1 MRRSAGMG
9 GGRVLRAV
17 GRAVGSGVAG
27 VKDVVS
33 GTTGNRAAMPA
44 RVAAFSSR
52 STSSGSSSAAF
63 VAAATRGSALYFCD
77 GEEWETI
84 EGEDEE
90 VEMEERFERVVFGP
104 VPTAQ
109 EAEEA
114 VSAIQQMFIPVP
126 LGEIIERSPHEQ
138 EEVKD
143 KAVTSTK
150 ILPRSLSIESQSDW
164 IEPVMHLYS
173 SKNCQSREREKVLD
187 AFRLLQMNP
196 SIQKVVV
203 SLSSDRAV
211 WDAVM
216 KNEVVQEFKKSF
228 YEALISA
235 ESKSQDPNEED
246 GHPVNGIL
254 KWIVD
259 AKAKIMEVLDK
270 IAKHLSQIFH
280 SHGAKDE
287 LDIFDRVLQSTFMLS
302 VLVFIVV
309 VMNRVQQS

>member
-9 GGRVLRAV
+9 KGSVLRTV

-27 VKDVVS
+27 VKEAVS
-33 GTTGNRAAMPA
+33 STAVGRAAKPA
-44 RVAAFSSR
+44 RVAALSSR
-52 STSSGSSSAAF
+52 SGSSGSSSAAIA
-63 VAAATRGSALYFCD
+63 AAATRGSALCFCD
-77 GEEWETI
+77 GEEWETV
-84 EGEDEE
+84 E
-90 VEMEERFERVVFGP
+90 VEEGDMEERFERFVFGP
-104 VPTAQ
+104 VPSTQ

-114 VSAIQQMFIPVP
+114 VSAIQQLFIPVP
-126 LGEIIERSPHEQ
+126 FGEIIERPPHEQ

-143 KAVTSTK
+143 KAAISTK
-150 ILPRSLSIESQSDW
+150 ILPRSLSSESQSDW

-173 SKNCQSREREKVLD
+173 SKNSQSQEREKVLD

-216 KNEVVQEFKKSF
+216 KNEVVQEFKKCF
-228 YEALISA
+228 YEA
-235 ESKSQDPNEED
+235 ESNPQEPDAGDSLPA
-246 GHPVNGIL
+246 NGIL

-259 AKAKIMEVLDK
+259 AKVKVMEVLDK
-270 IAKHLSQIFH
+270 IAKQLSQIFN
-280 SHGAKDE
+280 SGGTKSED
-287 LDIFDRVLQSTFMLS
+287 DIFDNVLQSSFMLS

-309 VMNRVQQS
+309 VMNRVLKS

>member
-44 RVAAFSSR
+44 RVAALSSR
-52 STSSGSSSAAF
+52 SGSSSAAV
-63 VAAATRGSALYFCD
+63 VAAATRGSALYLCD

-90 VEMEERFERVVFGP
+90 VEMEERFERFVFGP
-104 VPTAQ
+104 VPTTQ

-114 VSAIQQMFIPVP
+114 VSSIQQMFIPVP
-126 LGEIIERSPHEQ
+126 FGEIIERSPHEQ

-143 KAVTSTK
+143 KAVTSTTTK
-150 ILPRSLSIESQSDW
+150 ILPRSLSAESQSDW

-228 YEALISA
+228 YEA

-246 GHPVNGIL
+246 AHPVNGIL
-254 KWIVD
+254 KWIAD

-287 LDIFDRVLQSTFMLS
+287 LDIFDHVLQSSFMLS